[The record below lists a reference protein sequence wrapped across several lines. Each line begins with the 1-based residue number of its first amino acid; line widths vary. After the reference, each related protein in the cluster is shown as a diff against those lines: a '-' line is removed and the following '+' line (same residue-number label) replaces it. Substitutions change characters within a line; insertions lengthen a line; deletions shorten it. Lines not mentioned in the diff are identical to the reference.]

1 MNNSLPFAAPA
12 KWVAMIVTL
21 ITLLLC
27 GSLASSL
34 STYGYAQ
41 KIFYF
46 ASYLALFLVVYT
58 LATPVNR
65 KRLNKYALLLFI
77 AVFALGLVQIS
88 WAFYINK
95 HYGDFTL
102 TTINTISNYQL
113 GGKRLI
119 LGAFIVLVLSIYN
132 NEIAEVSI
140 NWCKAILWVGAAVA
154 LVMGVHEHLLTGDR
168 IRLTANVA
176 SSSSYMVMFL
186 YCTYLWLS
194 VKEAGLRWQILDIA
208 LIAITLSLVL
218 LTGTRVTQLAFFFI
232 TLCQISRFYGLLKIL
247 QPKRN
252 RLIALVIV
260 VALAALTGERWL
272 QGINNLE
279 NYDSDSSTSLGA
291 RVAIWDSGLHFLPQH
306 LGYSSPDERTV
317 TARAFIARVHPG
329 NTEGYKNVQY
339 NMHNEFLE
347 IATLQ
352 GIAGLAALVFFY
364 AVALW
369 VWFKRSAL
377 MGVSMPVATLFI
389 MGMTDSV
396 LIYSPT
402 SMMFVSA
409 LALCAIRPKLHHL

>member
-1 MNNSLPFAAPA
+1 MNNTFPFAPA
-12 KWVAMIVTL
+12 RWVAMTVT
-21 ITLLLC
+21 IISLLLC
-27 GSLASSL
+27 SALATSLF
-34 STYGYAQ
+34 TYGYAQ

-46 ASYLALFLVVYT
+46 ASYLSLFLFVYT
-58 LATPVNR
+58 LASPAQR
-65 KRLNKYALLLFI
+65 KRFNKYALLLFI
-77 AVFALGLVQIS
+77 AVFALGLVQLS
-88 WAFYINK
+88 WALYINK
-95 HYGDFTL
+95 HYADFTL
-102 TTINTISNYQL
+102 TTTNTISNYQL

-119 LGAFIVLVLSIYN
+119 LGAFIVLALNFYN
-132 NEIAEVSI
+132 KEISEVGI
-140 NWCKAILWVGAAVA
+140 NWCKAILWIGAAVT
-154 LVMGVHEHLLTGDR
+154 LVLGVHEHLLTGDR

-208 LIAITLSLVL
+208 LMVIILSLVL
-218 LTGTRVTQLAFFFI
+218 LTGTRVTQLAFLFI
-232 TLCQISRFYGLLKIL
+232 TLCQISRFYGLFRIL

-252 RLIALVIV
+252 RLIAMIIV

-306 LGYSSPDERTV
+306 LGYSSPDDRTV

-339 NMHNEFLE
+339 NMHNELLE
-347 IATLQ
+347 TATLQ
-352 GIAGLAALVFFY
+352 GIAGFAALVFFY
-364 AVALW
+364 AAALW
-369 VWFKRSAL
+369 VWFKRSDL
-377 MGVSMPVATLFI
+377 MGVSMPAAALFI

-409 LALCAIRPKLHHL
+409 LALCAIRPKRHHA